1 MNTRSICI
9 HRMLLII
16 TQESMCAMGGHNPAV
31 SPQAEKCSAHN
42 YADKRAVLIISRHV
56 VTSRQVF
63 SIQTSRL
70 ADIFIETLKW
80 VRNDDR
86 TVGATIEQ
94 FAGREATTPFL
105 EDRCPLVHRCRG
117 RGKCEVK

>member
-1 MNTRSICI
+1 
-9 HRMLLII
+9 
-16 TQESMCAMGGHNPAV
+16 MGGHIILLLVRKSRNV
-31 SPQAEKCSAHN
+31 RLIID
-42 YADKRAVLIISRHV
+42 ADKRAALIISRHI